1 MPRVMAK
8 ARRGERSGEM
18 QRELESKREKESCR
32 ALQCLTS
39 LPAHVATVTQVITEH
54 PRHLL
59 PERTTAQENE
69 RERDGGQRDKHRRV
83 QLFTVSLMIITM
95 TGSHNNNWG
104 ISYDL

>member
-1 MPRVMAK
+1 MTHVMEK
-8 ARRGERSGEM
+8 VRETARERS
-18 QRELESKREKESCR
+18 REQERERKLQSATMSNLSRSACSDSHTSHYRTPQASAPR
-32 ALQCLTS
+32 ANDST
-39 LPAHVATVTQVITEH
+39 
-54 PRHLL
+54 RK
-59 PERTTAQENE
+59 